1 MIDLTRLT
9 LDTPRDPKSVAEQLL
24 GLGLLLPQI
33 ISLFAVSVCLS
44 VISLFVSNASNVS
57 MNGDN
62 PFVIVLGPGLVMG
75 PLPVAIMIFVMTLVS
90 AFASSRIGRMFGGQG
105 NFDALLIIMSWL
117 QWMQFVFQMLSTL
130 LSFILIA
137 LSGLASLVI
146 FALTLW
152 IFVAMVDRAHGFESA
167 LKSIVTIVLGS
178 TVAGVSVGFVAIMF
192 AGTM

>member
-9 LDTPRDPKSVAEQLL
+9 LDTPRDPKSVAEHLL
-24 GLGLLLPQI
+24 GLGLLRPQI

-44 VISLFVSNASNVS
+44 VISLFVSNVS
-57 MNGDN
+57 MNGAN
-62 PFVIVLGPGLVMG
+62 PFVIVVGPGLVMG

-90 AFASSRIGRMFGGQG
+90 ALASSRIGRMFGGNG
-105 NFDALLIIMSWL
+105 DFNALLIVMSWL

-130 LSFILIA
+130 LSFVSIA

-146 FALTLW
+146 FVLTLW
-152 IFVAMVDRAHGFESA
+152 IFLAMVDRAHGFESA

-192 AGTM
+192 AGAM

>member
-9 LDTPRDPKSVAEQLL
+9 LDTPRDPKSVAEHLF
-24 GLGLLLPQI
+24 GLGLLRPQI

-44 VISLFVSNASNVS
+44 VISLFVSNVS

-62 PFVIVLGPGLVMG
+62 PFVIVVGPGLVMG

-90 AFASSRIGRMFGGQG
+90 ALASSRIGRMFGGQG
-105 NFDALLIIMSWL
+105 DFNALLIVMSWL

-130 LSFILIA
+130 LSFVSIV

-146 FALTLW
+146 FVLTLW

-178 TVAGVSVGFVAIMF
+178 TVAGVSVGFVAIIF
-192 AGTM
+192 AGAM

>member
-9 LDTPRDPKSVAEQLL
+9 LDTPRDPKSVAEHLL
-24 GLGLLLPQI
+24 GLGLLRPQI

-44 VISLFVSNASNVS
+44 VISLFVSNLS

-62 PFVIVLGPGLVMG
+62 PFVIVVGPGLVMG

-90 AFASSRIGRMFGGQG
+90 ALASSRIGHMFGGQG
-105 NFDALLIIMSWL
+105 DFNALLIVMSWL

-130 LSFILIA
+130 LSFISIA
-137 LSGLASLVI
+137 LSGLISLVI
-146 FALTLW
+146 FVLTLW
-152 IFVAMVDRAHGFESA
+152 IFVAMVDRAHGFESV

-192 AGTM
+192 AGAM

>member
-9 LDTPRDPKSVAEQLL
+9 LDTPRDPKSVAEHLL
-24 GLGLLLPQI
+24 GLGLLRPQI

-44 VISLFVSNASNVS
+44 VISLFVSNVS

-62 PFVIVLGPGLVMG
+62 PFVIVVGPGLVMG

-90 AFASSRIGRMFGGQG
+90 ALASSRIGHMFGGKG
-105 NFDALLIIMSWL
+105 DFNALLIVMSWL

-130 LSFILIA
+130 LSFISIA

-146 FALTLW
+146 FVLTLW

-192 AGTM
+192 AGAM

>member
-9 LDTPRDPKSVAEQLL
+9 LDTPRDPESVAEHLL
-24 GLGLLLPQI
+24 GLGLLRPQI

-44 VISLFVSNASNVS
+44 VISLFVSNVS
-57 MNGDN
+57 MSGDN
-62 PFVIVLGPGLVMG
+62 PFVIVVGPGLVMG

-90 AFASSRIGRMFGGQG
+90 ALASSRIGRMFGGQG
-105 NFDALLIIMSWL
+105 DFNALLIVMSWL

-130 LSFILIA
+130 LSFVSIA

-146 FALTLW
+146 FVLTLW

-192 AGTM
+192 AGAM

>member
-1 MIDLTRLT
+1 MINLTRLT
-9 LDTPRDPKSVAEQLL
+9 LDTPRDPKSVAEHLL
-24 GLGLLLPQI
+24 GSGLLQPQI
-33 ISLFAVSVCLS
+33 ISLCAVSVCLS
-44 VISLFVSNASNVS
+44 VISLFVSNVS

-62 PFVIVLGPGLVMG
+62 PFVIVVGPGFVMG

-90 AFASSRIGRMFGGQG
+90 ALASSRIGRMFGGQG
-105 NFDALLIIMSWL
+105 DFNALLIVMSWL

-130 LSFILIA
+130 LSFVSIV

-146 FALTLW
+146 FVLTLW

-192 AGTM
+192 AGAM

>member
-9 LDTPRDPKSVAEQLL
+9 LDTPRDPKSVAEHLL
-24 GLGLLLPQI
+24 GLGLLRPQI

-44 VISLFVSNASNVS
+44 VISLFVSNVS

-62 PFVIVLGPGLVMG
+62 PFVIVVGPGLVMG

-90 AFASSRIGRMFGGQG
+90 ALASSRIGRMFGGQG
-105 NFDALLIIMSWL
+105 DFNALLIVMSWL

-130 LSFILIA
+130 LSFISIA

-192 AGTM
+192 AGAM

>member
-9 LDTPRDPKSVAEQLL
+9 LDTLRDPKSVAENLL
-24 GLGLLLPQI
+24 GLGLLRPQI

-44 VISLFVSNASNVS
+44 VISLFVSNVS

-62 PFVIVLGPGLVMG
+62 PFVIIVGPGLVMG

-90 AFASSRIGRMFGGQG
+90 ALASSRIGRMFGGQG
-105 NFDALLIIMSWL
+105 DFNALLIVMSWL

-130 LSFILIA
+130 LSFVSIA

-146 FALTLW
+146 FVLTLW

-192 AGTM
+192 AGAM

>member
-9 LDTPRDPKSVAEQLL
+9 LDTPRDPKSVAEHLL
-24 GLGLLLPQI
+24 GLGLLRPQI

-44 VISLFVSNASNVS
+44 VISLFVSNVS

-62 PFVIVLGPGLVMG
+62 PFVIVVGPGLVMG

-90 AFASSRIGRMFGGQG
+90 ALASSRIGRMFGGNG
-105 NFDALLIIMSWL
+105 DFNALLIVMSWL
-117 QWMQFVFQMLSTL
+117 QWMQFVFQLLSAL
-130 LSFILIA
+130 LSFVSIA

-146 FALTLW
+146 FVLTLW

-192 AGTM
+192 AGAM

>member
-9 LDTPRDPKSVAEQLL
+9 LDTPRDPKSVAEHLL
-24 GLGLLLPQI
+24 GLGLLRPQI

-44 VISLFVSNASNVS
+44 VISLFVSNVS

-62 PFVIVLGPGLVMG
+62 PFVIIVGPGLVMG

-90 AFASSRIGRMFGGQG
+90 ALASSRIGRMFGGQG
-105 NFDALLIIMSWL
+105 DFNALLIVMSWL

-130 LSFILIA
+130 LSFVSIA

-146 FALTLW
+146 FVLTLW
-152 IFVAMVDRAHGFESA
+152 IFVAMVERAHGFESA

-178 TVAGVSVGFVAIMF
+178 AVAGVSVGFVAIMF
-192 AGTM
+192 AGAI

>member
-9 LDTPRDPKSVAEQLL
+9 LDTPRDPKSVAEHLL
-24 GLGLLLPQI
+24 GLGLLRPQI

-44 VISLFVSNASNVS
+44 VISLFVSNVS

-62 PFVIVLGPGLVMG
+62 PFVIVVGPGLVMG

-105 NFDALLIIMSWL
+105 DFNALLIVMSWL

-130 LSFILIA
+130 LSFISIA
-137 LSGLASLVI
+137 LSGLISLVI
-146 FALTLW
+146 FVLTLW
-152 IFVAMVDRAHGFESA
+152 FFVAMVDRAHGFESA

-192 AGTM
+192 AGAM

>member
-9 LDTPRDPKSVAEQLL
+9 LDTPRDPKSVAEHLL
-24 GLGLLLPQI
+24 GLGLLRPQI

-44 VISLFVSNASNVS
+44 VISLFVSNVS

-62 PFVIVLGPGLVMG
+62 PFVIIVGPGLVMG

-90 AFASSRIGRMFGGQG
+90 ALASSRIGRMFGGQG
-105 NFDALLIIMSWL
+105 DFNALLIVMSWL

-130 LSFILIA
+130 LSFVSIA

-146 FALTLW
+146 FVLTLW
-152 IFVAMVDRAHGFESA
+152 IFVAMVERAHGFESA

-178 TVAGVSVGFVAIMF
+178 AVAGVSVGFVAIMF
-192 AGTM
+192 AGAM

>member
-9 LDTPRDPKSVAEQLL
+9 LDTPRDPKSVAEHLL
-24 GLGLLLPQI
+24 GLGLLRPQI

-44 VISLFVSNASNVS
+44 VISLFVSNVS

-62 PFVIVLGPGLVMG
+62 PFVIVVGPGLVMG

-90 AFASSRIGRMFGGQG
+90 ALASSRIGRMFGGQG
-105 NFDALLIIMSWL
+105 DFNALLIVMSWL

-130 LSFILIA
+130 LSFVSIA
-137 LSGLASLVI
+137 LSGLVSLVI
-146 FALTLW
+146 FVLTLW

-192 AGTM
+192 AGAM

>member
-9 LDTPRDPKSVAEQLL
+9 LDTPRDPKSVAEHLL
-24 GLGLLLPQI
+24 GLGLLRPQI

-44 VISLFVSNASNVS
+44 VISLFVSNVS

-62 PFVIVLGPGLVMG
+62 PFVIIVGPGLVMG

-90 AFASSRIGRMFGGQG
+90 ALASSRIGRMFGGQG
-105 NFDALLIIMSWL
+105 DFNALLIVMSWL

-130 LSFILIA
+130 LSFVSIA

-146 FALTLW
+146 FVLTLW
-152 IFVAMVDRAHGFESA
+152 IFVAMVERAHGFESA

-178 TVAGVSVGFVAIMF
+178 AIAGVSVGFVAIMF
-192 AGTM
+192 AGAM

>member
-9 LDTPRDPKSVAEQLL
+9 LDTPRDPKSVAENLL
-24 GLGLLLPQI
+24 GLGLLRPQI

-44 VISLFVSNASNVS
+44 VISLFVSNVS

-62 PFVIVLGPGLVMG
+62 PFVIIVGPGLVMG

-90 AFASSRIGRMFGGQG
+90 AVASSRIGRMFGGQG
-105 NFDALLIIMSWL
+105 DFNALLIVMSWL

-130 LSFILIA
+130 LSFVSIA

-146 FALTLW
+146 FVLTLW

-192 AGTM
+192 AGAM

>member
-9 LDTPRDPKSVAEQLL
+9 LDTPRDPKSVAENLL
-24 GLGLLLPQI
+24 GLGLLRPQI

-44 VISLFVSNASNVS
+44 VISLFVSNVS

-62 PFVIVLGPGLVMG
+62 PFVIIVGPGLVMG

-90 AFASSRIGRMFGGQG
+90 AVASSRIGRMFGGQG
-105 NFDALLIIMSWL
+105 DFNALLIVMSWL

-130 LSFILIA
+130 LSFVSIV

-146 FALTLW
+146 FVLTLW

-178 TVAGVSVGFVAIMF
+178 TVAGVSVGFVAIIF
-192 AGTM
+192 AGAM

>member
-24 GLGLLLPQI
+24 GLGLLRPQI

-44 VISLFVSNASNVS
+44 VISLFVSNVS
-57 MNGDN
+57 INGDN
-62 PFVIVLGPGLVMG
+62 PFVIVVGPGLVMG

-105 NFDALLIIMSWL
+105 DFNALLIVMSWL

-130 LSFILIA
+130 LSFISIA
-137 LSGLASLVI
+137 LSGLISLVI
-146 FALTLW
+146 FVLTLW
-152 IFVAMVDRAHGFESA
+152 VYVAMVDRAHGFESA
-167 LKSIVTIVLGS
+167 PKSIVTIVLGS

-192 AGTM
+192 AGAM

>member
-9 LDTPRDPKSVAEQLL
+9 LDTPRDPKSVAEHLL
-24 GLGLLLPQI
+24 GLGLLRPQI

-44 VISLFVSNASNVS
+44 VISLFVSNVS

-62 PFVIVLGPGLVMG
+62 PFVIIVGPGLVMG

-90 AFASSRIGRMFGGQG
+90 ALASSRIGRMFGGQG
-105 NFDALLIIMSWL
+105 DFNALLIVMSWL

-130 LSFILIA
+130 LSFVSIV

-146 FALTLW
+146 FVLTLW

-192 AGTM
+192 AGAM

>member
-9 LDTPRDPKSVAEQLL
+9 LDTPRDPKSVAEHLL
-24 GLGLLLPQI
+24 GLGLLRPQI

-44 VISLFVSNASNVS
+44 VISLFVSNVS
-57 MNGDN
+57 MSGDN
-62 PFVIVLGPGLVMG
+62 PFVIIVGPGLVMG

-90 AFASSRIGRMFGGQG
+90 ALASSRIGRMFGGQG
-105 NFDALLIIMSWL
+105 DFNALLIVMSWL

-130 LSFILIA
+130 LSFVSIV

-146 FALTLW
+146 FVLTLW

-192 AGTM
+192 AGAM

>member
-24 GLGLLLPQI
+24 GLGLLRPQI

-44 VISLFVSNASNVS
+44 VISLFVSNVS
-57 MNGDN
+57 MNGEN
-62 PFVIVLGPGLVMG
+62 PFVIVVGPGLVMG

-105 NFDALLIIMSWL
+105 DFNALLIVMSWL

-130 LSFILIA
+130 LSFISIA
-137 LSGLASLVI
+137 LSGLISLVI
-146 FALTLW
+146 FVLTLW

-192 AGTM
+192 AGAM

>member
-9 LDTPRDPKSVAEQLL
+9 LDTPRDPKSVAEHLL
-24 GLGLLLPQI
+24 GLGFLRPQI

-44 VISLFVSNASNVS
+44 VISLFVSNVS

-62 PFVIVLGPGLVMG
+62 PFVIVVGPGLVMG

-90 AFASSRIGRMFGGQG
+90 ALASSRIGRMFGGQG
-105 NFDALLIIMSWL
+105 DFNALLIVMSWL

-130 LSFILIA
+130 LSFVSIA
-137 LSGLASLVI
+137 LSGLVSLVI
-146 FALTLW
+146 FVLTLW

-192 AGTM
+192 AGAM

>member
-9 LDTPRDPKSVAEQLL
+9 LDAPRDPKSVAEHLL
-24 GLGLLLPQI
+24 GLGLLRPQI

-44 VISLFVSNASNVS
+44 VISLFVSNVS

-62 PFVIVLGPGLVMG
+62 PFVIIVGPGLVMG

-90 AFASSRIGRMFGGQG
+90 ALASSRIGRMFGGQG
-105 NFDALLIIMSWL
+105 DFNALLIVMSWL

-130 LSFILIA
+130 LSFVSIA

-146 FALTLW
+146 FVLTLW
-152 IFVAMVDRAHGFESA
+152 IFVAMVERAHGFESA

-178 TVAGVSVGFVAIMF
+178 AVAGVSVGFVAIMF
-192 AGTM
+192 AGAM

>member
-9 LDTPRDPKSVAEQLL
+9 LDTPRDPKSVAEHLL
-24 GLGLLLPQI
+24 GSGLLQPQI
-33 ISLFAVSVCLS
+33 ISLCAVSVCLS
-44 VISLFVSNASNVS
+44 VISLFISNVS
-57 MNGDN
+57 INGDN
-62 PFVIVLGPGLVMG
+62 PFVIVVGPGLVMG

-90 AFASSRIGRMFGGQG
+90 ALASSRIGRMFGGQG
-105 NFDALLIIMSWL
+105 DFNALLIVMSWL

-130 LSFILIA
+130 LSFFSIA
-137 LSGLASLVI
+137 LSGFASLVI
-146 FALTLW
+146 FVLTLW

-192 AGTM
+192 AGAM

>member
-9 LDTPRDPKSVAEQLL
+9 LDTPRDPKSVAEHLL
-24 GLGLLLPQI
+24 GLGLLRPQI

-44 VISLFVSNASNVS
+44 VISLFVSNVS

-62 PFVIVLGPGLVMG
+62 PFVIVVGPGLVMG

-90 AFASSRIGRMFGGQG
+90 ALVSSRIGRMFGGNG
-105 NFDALLIIMSWL
+105 DFNALLIVMSWL

-130 LSFILIA
+130 LSFVSIA

-146 FALTLW
+146 FVLTLW

-192 AGTM
+192 AGAM

>member
-9 LDTPRDPKSVAEQLL
+9 LDTPRDPKSVAEHLL
-24 GLGLLLPQI
+24 GLGFLRPQI

-44 VISLFVSNASNVS
+44 VISLFVSNVS

-62 PFVIVLGPGLVMG
+62 PFVIVVGPGLVMG

-90 AFASSRIGRMFGGQG
+90 ALASSRIGRMFGGQG
-105 NFDALLIIMSWL
+105 DFNALLIVMSWL

-130 LSFILIA
+130 LSFVSIA

-146 FALTLW
+146 FVLTLW

-192 AGTM
+192 AGAM

>member
-9 LDTPRDPKSVAEQLL
+9 LDTPRDPKSVAEHLL
-24 GLGLLLPQI
+24 GLGLLRPQI

-44 VISLFVSNASNVS
+44 VISLFVSNVS

-62 PFVIVLGPGLVMG
+62 PFVIVVGPGLVMG

-90 AFASSRIGRMFGGQG
+90 ALASSRIGLMFGGQG
-105 NFDALLIIMSWL
+105 DFNALLIVMSWL

-130 LSFILIA
+130 LSFVSIA

-146 FALTLW
+146 FVLTLW

-192 AGTM
+192 AGAM

>member
-9 LDTPRDPKSVAEQLL
+9 LDTPRDPKSVAEYLL
-24 GLGLLLPQI
+24 GLGLLRPQI

-44 VISLFVSNASNVS
+44 VISLFVSNVS

-62 PFVIVLGPGLVMG
+62 PFVIVVGPGLVMG
-75 PLPVAIMIFVMTLVS
+75 PLPVAVMIFVMTLVS
-90 AFASSRIGRMFGGQG
+90 ALASSQIGHMFGGQG
-105 NFDALLIIMSWL
+105 DFNALLIVMSWL

-130 LSFILIA
+130 LSFISIA
-137 LSGLASLVI
+137 LSGLMSLVI
-146 FALTLW
+146 FVLTLW
-152 IFVAMVDRAHGFESA
+152 IFVAMVDRAHGFESV

-192 AGTM
+192 AGAM

>member
-1 MIDLTRLT
+1 MINLTRLT
-9 LDTPRDPKSVAEQLL
+9 LDTPRDPKSVAEHLL
-24 GLGLLLPQI
+24 GLGLLRPQI

-44 VISLFVSNASNVS
+44 VISLFVSNVS

-62 PFVIVLGPGLVMG
+62 PFVIIVGPGLVMG

-90 AFASSRIGRMFGGQG
+90 ALASSRIGRMFGGQG
-105 NFDALLIIMSWL
+105 DFNALLIVMSWL

-130 LSFILIA
+130 LSFVSIA

-146 FALTLW
+146 FVLTLW

-192 AGTM
+192 AGAM

>member
-9 LDTPRDPKSVAEQLL
+9 LDTPRDPKSVAEHLL
-24 GLGLLLPQI
+24 GLGLLRPQV

-44 VISLFVSNASNVS
+44 VISLFVSNVS

-62 PFVIVLGPGLVMG
+62 PFVIVVGPGLVMG

-90 AFASSRIGRMFGGQG
+90 ALASSRIGRMFGGNG
-105 NFDALLIIMSWL
+105 DFNALLIVMSWL

-130 LSFILIA
+130 LSFISIA

-146 FALTLW
+146 FVLTLW
-152 IFVAMVDRAHGFESA
+152 IFVAMVDRAHGLESA

-178 TVAGVSVGFVAIMF
+178 TVAGVSVGFVAIIF
-192 AGTM
+192 AGAM

>member
-9 LDTPRDPKSVAEQLL
+9 LDTPRDPKSVAEHLL
-24 GLGLLLPQI
+24 GLGLLRPQI

-44 VISLFVSNASNVS
+44 VISLFVSNVS

-62 PFVIVLGPGLVMG
+62 PFVIIVGPGLVMG

-90 AFASSRIGRMFGGQG
+90 ALASSRIGRMFGGQG
-105 NFDALLIIMSWL
+105 DFNALLIVMSWL

-130 LSFILIA
+130 LSFVSIA

-146 FALTLW
+146 FVLTLW

-192 AGTM
+192 AGAM

>member
-9 LDTPRDPKSVAEQLL
+9 LDTPRDPKSVAEHLL
-24 GLGLLLPQI
+24 GLGLLRPQI

-44 VISLFVSNASNVS
+44 VISLFVSNVS
-57 MNGDN
+57 MSGDN
-62 PFVIVLGPGLVMG
+62 PFVIIVGPGLVMG

-90 AFASSRIGRMFGGQG
+90 ALASSRIGRMFGGQG
-105 NFDALLIIMSWL
+105 DFNALLIVMSWL

-130 LSFILIA
+130 LSFVSIA

-146 FALTLW
+146 FVLTLW

-192 AGTM
+192 AGAM

>member
-9 LDTPRDPKSVAEQLL
+9 LDTPRDPKSVAEHLL
-24 GLGLLLPQI
+24 GLELLRPQI

-44 VISLFVSNASNVS
+44 VISLFVSNVS
-57 MNGDN
+57 MSGDN
-62 PFVIVLGPGLVMG
+62 PFVIVVGPGLVMG

-90 AFASSRIGRMFGGQG
+90 ALASSRIGRMFGGQG
-105 NFDALLIIMSWL
+105 DFNALLIVMSWL

-130 LSFILIA
+130 LSFISIA

-146 FALTLW
+146 FVLTLW

-192 AGTM
+192 AGAM

>member
-9 LDTPRDPKSVAEQLL
+9 LDTPRDPKSVAEHLL
-24 GLGLLLPQI
+24 GLGLLRPQI

-44 VISLFVSNASNVS
+44 VISLFVSNVS

-62 PFVIVLGPGLVMG
+62 PFVIVVGPGLVMG

-90 AFASSRIGRMFGGQG
+90 ALASSRIGHMFGGQG
-105 NFDALLIIMSWL
+105 EFNALLIVMSWL

-130 LSFILIA
+130 LSFISIA
-137 LSGLASLVI
+137 LSGLVSLVI
-146 FALTLW
+146 FVLTLW
-152 IFVAMVDRAHGFESA
+152 MFVSMVDRAHGFDSA

-192 AGTM
+192 AGAM

>member
-9 LDTPRDPKSVAEQLL
+9 LDTPRDPKSIAEHLL
-24 GLGLLLPQI
+24 GLGLLRPQI

-44 VISLFVSNASNVS
+44 VISLFVSNVS

-62 PFVIVLGPGLVMG
+62 PFVIIVGPGLVMG

-90 AFASSRIGRMFGGQG
+90 ALASSRIGRMFGGQG
-105 NFDALLIIMSWL
+105 DFNALLIVMSWL

-130 LSFILIA
+130 LSFVSIA

-146 FALTLW
+146 FVLTLW

-178 TVAGVSVGFVAIMF
+178 TVAGVSVGFVAIIF
-192 AGTM
+192 AGAM

>member
-9 LDTPRDPKSVAEQLL
+9 LDTPRDPKSVAEHLL
-24 GLGLLLPQI
+24 GLGLLRPQI

-44 VISLFVSNASNVS
+44 VIALFVSNVS

-62 PFVIVLGPGLVMG
+62 PFVIVVGPGLVMG

-90 AFASSRIGRMFGGQG
+90 ALASSRIGRMFGGQG
-105 NFDALLIIMSWL
+105 DFNALLIVMSWL

-130 LSFILIA
+130 LSFVSIA

-146 FALTLW
+146 FVLTLW

-167 LKSIVTIVLGS
+167 LKSIVTIVLGR
-178 TVAGVSVGFVAIMF
+178 TVAGVSVGFVAIIF
-192 AGTM
+192 AGAM